1 MKKSNLHILRSPALL
16 AAALSFFL
24 ASCGDK
30 PAPMP
35 EGVSRV
41 GVLIV
46 AHGSESSTW
55 NGMIKTLVQEVSG
68 PLLQEPEIETVDVAF
83 LTASSPSIAD
93 QMREFDAAG
102 YDHAIIVPLFLASES
117 SRTNNYFQYL
127 VGVRSQAKALKQLQ
141 NEGFDIYFPKLRVN
155 LTPSLDEGNLLKKN
169 VLRRIEELQAGD
181 SGEDMAVVLVG
192 YGDQQFGNQMEVLM
206 ENIGRYLKIK
216 TDIDTIAYAFCGDVV
231 DYSGEPVV
239 EVINEVFEL
248 EDEILVVPVLLGVD
262 EMLQTNTIQAA
273 INAITIQSKIRY
285 QADSILPDPKV
296 NEWLIEKVGEALDR
310 VR

>member
-1 MKKSNLHILRSPALL
+1 MHNLRSPALL
-16 AAALSFFL
+16 VAVIAFLL

-30 PAPMP
+30 PAPVAT
-35 EGVSRV
+35 GTNKV

-55 NGMIKTLVQEVSG
+55 NGMIETLADEVRDT
-68 PLLQEPEIETVDVAF
+68 LLQEPEIEAVEVAF

-93 QMREFDAAG
+93 QMRKFDTAG
-102 YDHAIIVPLFLASES
+102 YDHAIVVPLFLASES

-127 VGVRSQAKALKQLQ
+127 VGIRSQAKALKQLK
-141 NEGFDIYFPKLRVN
+141 NEGFDIYFPQLRVN
-155 LTPSLDEGNLLKKN
+155 LTPSLDDGNLLKKN
-169 VLRRIEELQAGD
+169 ILRRVEELQAGD
-181 SGEDMAVVLVG
+181 SGEDMAIVLVG

-216 TDIDTIAYAFCGDVV
+216 TDIDTVAYAFCGDVV
-231 DYSGEPVV
+231 DYSGEAIV
-239 EVINEVFEL
+239 EVINEVFDME
-248 EDEILVVPVLLGVD
+248 EEILVVPVLLGVD

-285 QADSILPDPKV
+285 QGDSILPDPKV
-296 NEWLIEKVGEALDR
+296 NKWLIEKVGEALER
-310 VR
+310 LR